1 MSKAR
6 SGHGEQ
12 VRVSGARASE
22 AGPAA
27 SGSAAFRNHPPCPE
41 MSPCQPPPGVTAT
54 ASRGGPARPCRKLRG
69 DVSVQPGRGTPALP
83 RVPSS
88 SGAPGPLPSAGAD
101 PVSPGCQGV
110 AACRWPSGLWHLS
123 PCPLPDSRPRPRWP
137 RIALPGGQRGRAV
150 NPTRESQLLSR
161 FLHPRR
167 RVIIKF
173 PACVILR
180 TALKPIM

>member
-1 MSKAR
+1 MSRAR

-41 MSPCQPPPGVTAT
+41 TSPCQLPAGVTAT

-83 RVPSS
+83 QVPSS

-101 PVSPGCQGV
+101 PSV
-110 AACRWPSGLWHLS
+110 ARLSGRGRLS
-123 PCPLPDSRPRPRWP
+123 LAFRPLAPQPLPVARLTPPVPAGPASRSLEASGDEPLIPLGNLSFSPDSYTHVGERLLNFLL
-137 RIALPGGQRGRAV
+137 AL
-150 NPTRESQLLSR
+150 
-161 FLHPRR
+161 F
-167 RVIIKF
+167 
-173 PACVILR
+173 
-180 TALKPIM
+180 